1 MAKAK
6 ILSRLRGP
14 KWYTSTENSDYY
26 AYGDASK
33 NLYDGTGKADWEY
46 NTIYKGGNKENIWRT
61 LTSDEWTYLINIYGN
76 HSKRLVRVNGEYKA
90 PCGLGKIG
98 EVNGLI
104 LLPDNRDGTVDA
116 SFNHFKYNSSTYGDN
131 EYTTD
136 EWQAMEAAGVVFLPA
151 AGIVQNVSFE
161 NGNINIGR
169 GERDY
174 GCSVHLVYKLP
185 E

>member
-14 KWYTSTENSDYY
+14 KWYTSTENSGYY

-33 NLYDGTGKADWEY
+33 NLHDGTGKADWGY

-61 LTSDEWTYLINIYGN
+61 LTSDEWTYLINKNGDY
-76 HSKRLVRVNGEYKA
+76 SKRLVRVNGEYKV

-104 LLPDNRDGTVDA
+104 LLPDNWDGTVDA
-116 SFNHFKYNSSTYGDN
+116 DFEHYKSGATFNDNS
-131 EYTTD
+131 YTTA
-136 EWQAMEAAGVVFLPA
+136 EW
-151 AGIVQNVSFE
+151 
-161 NGNINIGR
+161 
-169 GERDY
+169 
-174 GCSVHLVYKLP
+174 
-185 E
+185 